1 MKKIHIY
8 WIFFQSDDRNK
19 KYENILTKKNKDD
32 KKEIQHMTVIKC
44 EKYLYKIMIL
54 KKK

>member
-1 MKKIHIY
+1 MKKIYIY

-32 KKEIQHMTVIKC
+32 KKEIQHDCNKMWKIFIK
-44 EKYLYKIMIL
+44 YDL
-54 KKK
+54 KKVK